1 MHCFAEHPKAPQK
14 SAALQRRHSA
24 EGSIPVGGLQAKLA
38 VSTPGNAYEEEAD
51 RMAEQV
57 LRMPDTAKGL
67 GSPCR
72 GSCPECH
79 PPAGVLRKS
88 AGAAERGVGGELP
101 PASEAAIHAVAG
113 GQSLS
118 EQQRRYFEPLF
129 GADFS
134 GVRLH
139 TGPSADLA
147 AQSIGALAYT
157 RGRDVVFR
165 RDHYRPETES
175 GQQLLAH
182 ELAHTVQQG
191 SAPAK
196 PSSADRSN
204 GNFLSPLRTHSAES
218 SVLRLQRQEELQ
230 NRTLQE
236 LFVVTESFE
245 AFQLAMEEWLARYVM
260 SSAAREQALVRASNL
275 AALHHQLL
283 IGLEPGQT
291 VRIQATLE
299 AGLDRYERVIF
310 STPGLTILDPIAIT
324 GATLDPIAITGAD
337 ATTAQALHSR
347 ARALPQ
353 QRTLSEAGSQQ
364 AALLPM
370 VSLSMMSREDFNHLH
385 EDAAAEWTIDRLGA
399 FENQLRESASTHNI
413 PMQLLAT
420 IILNELTDINLLD
433 IIQQGRDA
441 TSGSLGIAQ
450 IQVQTALDYGLI
462 DLPEDTDMLPSVDVL
477 QTRSPRLLVGR
488 RLQVPQFAIEA
499 AARNIARLLRR
510 MGENLNRPFQIRYQ
524 FIATGPV
531 GDSIYDSV
539 WHGNRILREG
549 KLAYMVGAAY
559 NSPDIIIADDP
570 VGVDSR
576 YNVNAIPNGQS
587 AEGVAQILAR
597 FGLFREMPPA
607 QSD

>member
-1 MHCFAEHPKAPQK
+1 MHCFAEHPKATQEITAFK
-14 SAALQRRHSA
+14 SRHAAD
-24 EGSIPVGGLQAKLA
+24 GSLRIGGLQAKLA
-38 VSTPGNAYEEEAD
+38 VSTPGDVYEQDAD

-57 LRMPDTAKGL
+57 LRMPDTAKGPS
-67 GSPCR
+67 SPCR

-88 AGAAERGVGGELP
+88 AGAAERGAGGELP

-139 TGPSADLA
+139 TGPSADQA
-147 AQSIGALAYT
+147 AESIGALAYT

-196 PSSADRSN
+196 SPSADRSN
-204 GNFLSPLRTHSAES
+204 GNFLAPLRTHSAES

-245 AFQLAMEEWLARYVM
+245 AFQQAMEEWLARYVM
-260 SSAAREQALVRASNL
+260 SSAAREEALVRASNL
-275 AALHHQLL
+275 PALHQQLV
-283 IGLEPGQT
+283 IGMPGQT

-324 GATLDPIAITGAD
+324 GSPPEDESLTDRFRWFPVDGLCLLWHPVDVGRTWGLIARFLSQEGGDYSLASGALSLERNESQNCCDLSYVAAGHYLFIISLAPEFAPFHCERAWFD
-337 ATTAQALHSR
+337 ALGRSAQGLQTSYENIN
-347 ARALPQ
+347 PFQ
-353 QRTLSEAGSQQ
+353 FQ
-364 AALLPM
+364 
-370 VSLSMMSREDFNHLH
+370 
-385 EDAAAEWTIDRLGA
+385 WT
-399 FENQLRESASTHNI
+399 
-413 PMQLLAT
+413 QLLVQGNCPVSPYDP
-420 IILNELTDINLLD
+420 LVNEFRLEAARFVCQASDEFI
-433 IIQQGRDA
+433 R
-441 TSGSLGIAQ
+441 
-450 IQVQTALDYGLI
+450 
-462 DLPEDTDMLPSVDVL
+462 L
-477 QTRSPRLLVGR
+477 QTSPVRGERGLPRS
-488 RLQVPQFAIEA
+488 QPQPQSQSLEA
-499 AARNIARLLRR
+499 
-510 MGENLNRPFQIRYQ
+510 
-524 FIATGPV
+524 
-531 GDSIYDSV
+531 
-539 WHGNRILREG
+539 
-549 KLAYMVGAAY
+549 
-559 NSPDIIIADDP
+559 SP
-570 VGVDSR
+570 
-576 YNVNAIPNGQS
+576 
-587 AEGVAQILAR
+587 
-597 FGLFREMPPA
+597 
-607 QSD
+607 